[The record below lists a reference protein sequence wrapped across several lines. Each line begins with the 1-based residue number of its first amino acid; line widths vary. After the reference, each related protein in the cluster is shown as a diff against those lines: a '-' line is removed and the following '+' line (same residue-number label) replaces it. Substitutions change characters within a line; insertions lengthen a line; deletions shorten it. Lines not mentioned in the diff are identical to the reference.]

1 MRLLYSISDVFVLPT
16 RGEGW
21 GLPAME
27 AMSMEVPAIIT
38 NYSGPA
44 TFVNEEN
51 GYPIK
56 VSHVRRNGQAEP
68 DLKDVQRLMKHV
80 YENPQ
85 DARQK
90 GIQARKHVL
99 ENYHPHMVAETVL
112 QHIEAAL
119 FLKYE

>member
-1 MRLLYSISDVFVLPT
+1 MLT
-16 RGEGW
+16 CTQ
-21 GLPAME
+21 
-27 AMSMEVPAIIT
+27 VPAIIT

-68 DLKDVQRLMKHV
+68 DLNDVQRLMKHV

-85 DARQK
+85 AARRK
-90 GIQARKHVL
+90 GFQCVSVL
-99 ENYHPHMVAETVL
+99 LFWNLVAGASKCTELLSPGLIYRPASTHAL
-112 QHIEAAL
+112 HIHCSLL
-119 FLKYE
+119 FFVFIFCFLF